1 MKADA
6 QRLLPG
12 CVVDVVPNGIDLDSI
27 RSNKCDRSEL
37 LKSLDIPE
45 NAFIVGHVGRYHP
58 VKNHERLLEIFAEV
72 LKRRSDA
79 FLLLVGAFTAEGS
92 EKVNN
97 KMEQLGIADHVRM
110 LGLRSDAT
118 AIVSAFDA
126 FVLPSLVEGFS
137 LTLAEAQAQN
147 VRCIA
152 SDVVPSEVICNKN
165 CFTLSLDESNETW
178 AELILSDSQRSEA
191 QDLNQLSVHTAAGK
205 LEKLY
210 ESAIKDTK

>member
-1 MKADA
+1 
-6 QRLLPG
+6 
-12 CVVDVVPNGIDLDSI
+12 
-27 RSNKCDRSEL
+27 
-37 LKSLDIPE
+37 
-45 NAFIVGHVGRYHP
+45 
-58 VKNHERLLEIFAEV
+58 
-72 LKRRSDA
+72 
-79 FLLLVGAFTAEGS
+79 
-92 EKVNN
+92 
-97 KMEQLGIADHVRM
+97 MEQLGIADHVRM

-126 FVLPSLVEGFS
+126 FVLPSLVEG
-137 LTLAEAQAQN
+137 LPVTLIEAQAQN

-152 SDVVPSEVICNKN
+152 SDVVPSEAVCNKN

-191 QDLNQLSVHTAAGK
+191 QDLNQLSVETAAKK